1 MSPATPSSTTPTSI
15 SDPHRV
21 RHTVT
26 VTTTSSARIKHH
38 GRALRLHPAASDRS
52 QGHNSLSRR
61 LCLVGSGSH
70 GSRLTAESSFVRVK
84 GRRERRPGGACP
96 RCAVGRAA
104 NNSAEGDDVV
114 ERNHIVEGGFP
125 VRGSRASRRRWHCE
139 TSRYRRGA
147 LQPITSTRKVRPWL
161 PAVAI
166 DVDPRQ
172 FLRVSTPRPRP
183 AVAGL
188 LRLGARSLT
197 RFPNNDVRVGR
208 KDQR

>member
-15 SDPHRV
+15 SDSHRV

-61 LCLVGSGSH
+61 LCLVGLGSH

-125 VRGSRASRRRWHCE
+125 VRGSRASRRRWYCE

-188 LRLGARSLT
+188 LDWGHAPSLAFRT
-197 RFPNNDVRVGR
+197 TTSG
-208 KDQR
+208 